1 MNTIG
6 ELEINKPLRKGS
18 ARVAKNKY
26 IIHQYSGGYCLISG
40 IFSFSHTIPINSSMG
55 FGK

>member
-18 ARVAKNKY
+18 ARVAEVIKITKTICLDIFYFQNY
-26 IIHQYSGGYCLISG
+26 IQL
-40 IFSFSHTIPINSSMG
+40 
-55 FGK
+55 